1 MEFEDLHREHVPAVW
16 RYVRSRVPSDEDAED
31 VTSEVFLKAVR
42 SWGHYDAEQGSV
54 GAWLVGVARHAVAD
68 WWRQHRRE
76 QPGGPEHPGGADG
89 GRESTW
95 GADWDDPETSMLRQ
109 ERDDE
114 LRRRLGMLTVRER
127 DAVAMRFGAELSSA
141 EIGEVLGVS
150 PTAARML
157 VYRAVRKLRAVMQ
170 DD

>member
-42 SWGHYDAEQGSV
+42 SWGHYDAQQGSV

-68 WWRQHRRE
+68 WWRKN
-76 QPGGPEHPGGADG
+76 GPEHPGGAHGSREPTWSTDG
-89 GRESTW
+89 
-95 GADWDDPETSMLRQ
+95 DDPEASMLRQ

-114 LRRRLGMLTVRER
+114 LRRRLGMLSARER